1 MKKSCQLIIVFILIS
16 GCASSA
22 PKDGLEGFKNDL
34 RSLKIRTVPVTK
46 ECSLP
51 DSESV
56 KLIKES
62 AARFKSDN
70 PEHTPAFAEQYSA
83 GFICGYYNVHP
94 SCEKTCVEGLMK
106 QMAK

>member
-1 MKKSCQLIIVFILIS
+1 MNKSWLIFIALLLFG

-22 PKDGLEGFKNDL
+22 PKDSLEGFKNDL